1 MLLWAARGTASL
13 RIVKTQV
20 PRKVQAGKTVQLACH
35 FDLEGEKLYSLN
47 WWRGSEQF
55 FQFSPSSPEKVIVYD
70 SKGITVDVERS
81 GKNVVVLRNISH
93 DSAGRYKCEV
103 LAERPSFEKDA
114 VINHM
119 EVIDVPTLPPK
130 MALNRLQWSPGE
142 VLKANCT
149 SSLARPP
156 SQLVWYINGDKI
168 SPQHTRLVT
177 PEARLRSSAMGLGVI
192 EDGRGGLSQT
202 SELTLVLRPT
212 HFNPGGQA
220 TLTCAATVP
229 DVYHMTTEVYL
240 ALPGFKTAAP
250 SQKLYGSARRHGG
263 RVTHL
268 MAATF
273 SLLVLLLL

>member
-1 MLLWAARGTASL
+1 MDILV
-13 RIVKTQV
+13 VKYD
-20 PRKVQAGKTVQLACH
+20 PKISIK
-35 FDLEGEKLYSLN
+35 DLK
-47 WWRGSEQF
+47 
-55 FQFSPSSPEKVIVYD
+55 
-70 SKGITVDVERS
+70 VERS

-119 EVIDVPTLPPK
+119 EVIVMSSNTHQLTV
-130 MALNRLQWSPGE
+130 AVT
-142 VLKANCT
+142 VLTRNIVEYIAIWPEDQLTQEGRNCT